1 MNATDDPLKLMRQ
14 QVLCAALFACGLSFF
29 LSLLHLA
36 MPLFL
41 LQVYDRVLNS
51 RSIPTLVMLVVVTLG
66 ALLVLAILEFLRAR
80 LFHNLAGLFVERLSL
95 PTIQAALGRT
105 IDGPS
110 EEPAQAIRSLNEL
123 RGFLSSNAISVPFE
137 LLWTPLFLVV
147 LFLLH
152 PIYGV
157 VAIASC
163 VLLTLLG
170 LLTDLVTR
178 RPLREA
184 RQADSALMAD
194 IGAAVRHAEAIDALG
209 MLPALARRWRPT
221 QSRMLALLDRGN
233 GRGKAVGAVT
243 RWARLAMQITVI
255 STGAVLII
263 DHAAT
268 PGSMIAA
275 NILTGRLLTPFEQ
288 LIGAWR
294 HWMSAQAAQATLRD
308 LLDAG
313 RNRRNRL
320 SLPRPE
326 GHLAVDQLVYV
337 PPGQDRPVLKG
348 VSFSLE
354 PGEVLG
360 VIGPS
365 AAGKSTLA
373 RLLVGVAA
381 PSAGG
386 VYLDGHSV
394 FQWERES
401 FGAHVGYLPQSV
413 SLLNGTVRENI
424 ARMGEAEASA
434 VIAAARKAG
443 VHEMIGR
450 LPFGYETP
458 VGENGFSLSGGQRQR
473 IALARALFGDP
484 RLLVLDEPNASLDL
498 EGEQALLR
506 AIHAAAR
513 GGAAVVLIAHRPS
526 VMMVADKLLV
536 LKDGRVEQFGPRAE
550 ILPNIT
556 PRPQIVRAG
565 AGPTPGSIPLAAV
578 PAGKAVEQ

>member
-1 MNATDDPLKLMRQ
+1 MTATDDPLSLIRQ
-14 QVLCAALFACGLSFF
+14 QILRATLFTCGLSFF
-29 LSLLHLA
+29 LSLLQLA
-36 MPLFL
+36 MPLFM

-51 RSIPTLVMLVVVTLG
+51 RSIPTLVMLAIVTLG

-80 LFHNLAGLFVERLSL
+80 IFHVLSAMFVERLSL
-95 PTIQAALGRT
+95 PTLQATLGRM
-105 IDGPS
+105 IDGPG
-110 EEPAQAIRSLNEL
+110 EEPGQAIRSLNEL

-137 LLWTPLFLVV
+137 LLWTPLFLIV

-152 PIYGV
+152 PLYGL
-157 VAIASC
+157 VAIVSAV
-163 VLLTLLG
+163 VLILLG
-170 LLTDLVTR
+170 VLADLVTR

-194 IGAAVRHAEAIDALG
+194 IGAAVRHAEAIDAMG

-221 QSRMLALLDRGN
+221 QSRMLMLLDRGN
-233 GRGKAVGAVT
+233 GRGKAVGAAS
-243 RWARLAMQITVI
+243 RWARLAMQIAVI

-275 NILTGRLLTPFEQ
+275 NVLMGRLLMPFEQ

-294 HWMSAQAAQATLRD
+294 HWMSAQAARASLRD
-308 LLDAG
+308 LLDAS

-320 SLPRPE
+320 TLPRPE

-348 VSFSLE
+348 LSFSLE

-373 RLLVGVAA
+373 RLLVGIAA

-424 ARMGEAEASA
+424 ARMGEADANA

-458 VGENGFSLSGGQRQR
+458 VGENGLSLSGGQRQR

-484 RLLVLDEPNASLDL
+484 RLLVLDEPNANLDH

-536 LKDGRVEQFGPRAE
+536 LKDGRIEQFGPRAE

-556 PRPQIVRAG
+556 PRPQIVREG
-565 AGPTPGSIPLAAV
+565 ASTAPRPLSVAPSRKVAD
-578 PAGKAVEQ
+578 Q